1 MQDITPI
8 EIDLNKLKNNQ
19 LDESWLVMFGFW
31 VKKLLKAVF
40 GDVSLPVN
48 LKGNPADVRSFLT
61 TLSAEKGHIESIRS
75 HGLNNPQTYK
85 SKSMLDS
92 SISKFERDTG
102 LKWPFK

>member
-19 LDESWLVMFGFW
+19 LDESWLLMFGFW

-61 TLSAEKGHIESIRS
+61 TLSAEKGHIESIRN